1 MVLRYYDVH
10 VDTVNNTFFGRHE
23 GAAVHRIAMID
34 GPNMS
39 NLGARSQRVYGS
51 VNSLKE
57 LQEFTSQLGDEL
69 GVEVETFASNYE
81 GAILEFIHESAGRV
95 DAYIINPAGLTT
107 VGESVRHALEET
119 GLPHVEV
126 HFANVVAPPTAPRGL
141 PGGPLESRFS
151 RTATGV
157 TMGLRQYSYAGA
169 LLALTMALDDPTFL
183 GTPNSTS
190 EEYRQ

>member
-1 MVLRYYDVH
+1 MFMT
-10 VDTVNNTFFGRHE
+10 DTDIPEKPFGRPE
-23 GAAVHRIAMID
+23 GAAAHRIAVID

-39 NLGARSQRVYGS
+39 NLGARNPRVYGS
-51 VNSLKE
+51 VNSLGD
-57 LQEFTSQLGDEL
+57 LQEFTKRIGDEL
-69 GVEVETFASNYE
+69 GVEVEVFASNYE

-107 VGESVRHALEET
+107 IGEPTRHALEET

-141 PGGPLESRFS
+141 PGGPWESRFS

-169 LLALTMALDDPTFL
+169 LLALTLALDDPAFL
-183 GTPNSTS
+183 GASDSTDES
-190 EEYRQ
+190 S